1 LIVLGKGTARTDAV
15 VIVYL
20 QKAKDAK
27 RVYATAVSA
36 RSNTEGFRLEGPI
49 YPTNT
54 QQIEL
59 FREALDIAKISPADV
74 DYIESSACGDL
85 VPLIVLIRIQYI
97 KYSLHL
103 VFRNKNFIP
112 APFKKLLSVELYNR
126 IRF

>member
-1 LIVLGKGTARTDAV
+1 
-15 VIVYL
+15 VYL

-49 YPTNT
+49 YPTNN

-59 FREALDIAKISPADV
+59 FRESLDIAKISPADV
-74 DYIESSACGDL
+74 DYIESSACGDP

-97 KYSLHL
+97 PYSLHL
-103 VFRNKNFIP
+103 VSRNKNFIP
-112 APFKKLLSVELYNR
+112 PPKKNYSQLNYIIELDFSKFDLNVVTVTC
-126 IRF
+126 IPM